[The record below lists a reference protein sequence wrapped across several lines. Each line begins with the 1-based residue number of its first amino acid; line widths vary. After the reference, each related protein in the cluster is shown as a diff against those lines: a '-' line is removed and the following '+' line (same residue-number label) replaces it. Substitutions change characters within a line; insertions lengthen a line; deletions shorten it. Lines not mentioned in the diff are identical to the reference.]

1 MASSSD
7 PMLVGLQAAD
17 SDGRCGRCGNG
28 AAVGARLLV
37 CKGCDKILYCS
48 RECQVAHWK
57 DKTEHGHKA
66 ACKAACRT
74 TASQPKSSRPL
85 APGAGRPANSANSAN
100 SAAASTTPTPSA
112 TWIEDGD
119 SLGHAKFFE
128 RRPGESQAEQMARL
142 KDHERKLRKARKSA
156 QKAGTPMLYMPLF
169 TVTPEV
175 AAEYTRDELLE
186 RLMVLYAAH
195 QEFAGH
201 KDNTRNLRYERLY
214 TELYHDFLLHSGQW
228 FGLFASDKN
237 CVYAERCIG
246 ILGTLATIHR
256 QRGAVSKAEEILE
269 LDEQVL
275 DRYVDMTSR
284 SSDSAQHSCCR
295 GLQYRFWLIKV
306 YGHRC
311 PLSYCD
317 DGSSNFDVVASR
329 DPTRAIEQPCPIC
342 VIYCSIAAHYLW

>member
-1 MASSSD
+1 
-7 PMLVGLQAAD
+7 
-17 SDGRCGRCGNG
+17 
-28 AAVGARLLV
+28 
-37 CKGCDKILYCS
+37 
-48 RECQVAHWK
+48 
-57 DKTEHGHKA
+57 
-66 ACKAACRT
+66 
-74 TASQPKSSRPL
+74 
-85 APGAGRPANSANSAN
+85 
-100 SAAASTTPTPSA
+100 
-112 TWIEDGD
+112 
-119 SLGHAKFFE
+119 
-128 RRPGESQAEQMARL
+128 
-142 KDHERKLRKARKSA
+142 
-156 QKAGTPMLYMPLF
+156 MLYMPLF

-311 PLSYCD
+311 SLSYCD